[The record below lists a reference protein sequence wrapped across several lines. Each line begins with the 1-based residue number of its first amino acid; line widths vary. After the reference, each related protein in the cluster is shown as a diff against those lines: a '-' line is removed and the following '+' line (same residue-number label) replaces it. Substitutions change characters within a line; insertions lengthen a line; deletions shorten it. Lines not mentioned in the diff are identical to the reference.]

1 MSASPAADAVGW
13 AGKVVL
19 VTGASSGIGRA
30 IAVKAAAAGARV
42 AVHFN
47 SSVAGAAETKALCV
61 AAGARDGD
69 VRTYQAD
76 LAPPRDGGAAGASA
90 FVGAWRLASF
100 HQVLPSGDTRRPYG
114 EAPAGLITYT
124 ADGVVSVQMQA
135 DPALRTPWASGDI
148 GAGTPDEKAA
158 AVDTFRGYAGT
169 LRAEPAADAGSDG
182 DDGDDPSV
190 VRMMVHHT
198 VETSLYPNRVGAVL
212 TRRATFSRGGAVLT
226 LEPATPSPG
235 TAAEVLRWERVGSSV
250 SGGGNGASSSAAA
263 LARTPSFDV
272 GAAAAATSSLLR
284 RVLADFGRV
293 DVLVNNSG
301 VFTLLPV
308 EGEEVDE
315 KGDDDDDAALGR
327 FAGVWAHTAAT
338 NLTSA
343 ALLTFLSARHMMRR
357 SRLQQQQRSS
367 SEERQST
374 PGAPAAV
381 GSIVMIGSRGA
392 FRGEPQAWAYGASKA
407 GLHQLAQSAAAA
419 LGRHGIVVAAVA
431 PGFVATPMAD
441 GVLAGPQGDAIRG
454 QSPWGR
460 VAAPEEVAT
469 AALYAGAYWA
479 CPWLSG
485 AILDV
490 NGASYLRH

>member
-1 MSASPAADAVGW
+1 MASPAADAAGW

-47 SSVAGAAETKALCV
+47 RGAAGAAETAALCA

-76 LAPPRDGGAAGASA
+76 LAPSDGGADGSAA

-100 HQVLPSGDTRRPYG
+100 HQVLPSGDTRHPYG
-114 EAPAGLITYT
+114 DAPVGLITYT

-135 DPALRTPWASGDI
+135 DPAMRLPWASGDI
-148 GAGTPDEKAA
+148 GAGTAAEKAA

-169 LRAEPAADAGSDG
+169 WRAEPAAAAAATGGDG
-182 DDGDDPSV
+182 EAAAAATAFT
-190 VRMMVHHT
+190 VHHT
-198 VETSLYPNRVGAVL
+198 VETSLYPNRVGTVL
-212 TRRATFSRGGAVLT
+212 ARRATFSEGGRVLT
-226 LEPATPSPG
+226 LEPVTPSPG
-235 TAAEVLRWERVGSSV
+235 TAAEVLRWERVG
-250 SGGGNGASSSAAA
+250 GASGAAA
-263 LARTPSFDV
+263 AAARTATYDV
-272 GAAAAATSSLLR
+272 GAAAAAASSLLR
-284 RVLADFGRV
+284 AVLADFGRV

-308 EGEEVDE
+308 EDAAAAD
-315 KGDDDDDAALGR
+315 GDDDDDDGAALAR
-327 FAGVWAHTAAT
+327 FAGVWAHTQAT
-338 NLTSA
+338 NLTA
-343 ALLTFLSARHMMRR
+343 PALLTFLAARHMMRR
-357 SRLQQQQRSS
+357 SRQLQQEQAG
-367 SEERQST
+367 ST
-374 PGAPAAV
+374 GGAPPAV
-381 GSIVMIGSRGA
+381 GSIVMVGSRGA

-431 PGFVATPMAD
+431 PGFVATPMAE
-441 GVLAGPQGDAIRG
+441 GVLSGPQGDAIRG

-460 VAAPEEVAT
+460 VATPEEVAT
-469 AALYAGAYWA
+469 AALYAGAFWA